1 MNLRSISQFIASRI
15 LGEANGLSRLVPP
28 NTGPTGLNVSSL
40 CSPNDTT
47 EVSAG
52 LRATRSRR
60 SGLDVAEN
68 HAWKSL
74 ASSRLTAAASEGS
87 CTAMTASTQPPTRAW
102 ARPTL
107 GRVRVTAATRSGSP
121 AVRNPR
127 HRGAETRHAFSPRSP
142 MSPSSSHS
150 FTLHSCPG
158 VENPL
163 WCRRALAG
171 GSLGKQRG
179 EFADRAAE
187 PRADVPQRLADG
199 GLSLGIGEEHQ
210 RHLCGDDL
218 LPAIVQLCT
227 LPRIHLPG
235 DPLKQLI
242 DFGFP
247 LCRWLLLLGTPHVQ
261 CPCAHPDVSVG
272 DGWLNCSGQPDNHG
286 FPAVGDHQLANEC
299 VQPLRGERHPHP

>member
-87 CTAMTASTQPPTRAW
+87 CTAMTASTQAPTRAW

-127 HRGAETRHAFSPRSP
+127 HRGAETRHAFSPRFP

-158 VENPL
+158 VENPPL
-163 WCRRALAG
+163 VPSGASGREPWKTAWRVRRPRRRAQG
-171 GSLGKQRG
+171 GRSPASCGRRS
-179 EFADRAAE
+179 ESWDRRRTSTALVRRRSPASDSTAVYASQD
-187 PRADVPQRLADG
+187 PPPGRSAQTVDRLRLPT
-199 GLSLGIGEEHQ
+199 LSLASPCQGYPGSWTARTLQCRPVH
-210 RHLCGDDL
+210 
-218 LPAIVQLCT
+218 PAAPHRDPADT
-227 LPRIHLPG
+227 LPR
-235 DPLKQLI
+235 
-242 DFGFP
+242 
-247 LCRWLLLLGTPHVQ
+247 
-261 CPCAHPDVSVG
+261 
-272 DGWLNCSGQPDNHG
+272 
-286 FPAVGDHQLANEC
+286 PAVVG
-299 VQPLRGERHPHP
+299 RG